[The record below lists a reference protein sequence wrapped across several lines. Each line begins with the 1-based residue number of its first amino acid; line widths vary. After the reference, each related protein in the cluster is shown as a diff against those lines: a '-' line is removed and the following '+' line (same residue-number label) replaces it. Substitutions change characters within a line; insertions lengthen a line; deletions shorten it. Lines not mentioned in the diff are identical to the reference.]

1 MKYHSLLVQSSKP
14 HILPA
19 NQVTQPVGFPSLDNP
34 NLLVVCHPIF
44 DGQNMEKKPNLG
56 KQQLFFSNSTCFMFN
71 VNPGLI
77 NHGLLIRGYSSNS
90 HSLIILTWYPP
101 N

>member
-56 KQQLFFSNSTCFMFN
+56 KQQLFLVGNS
-71 VNPGLI
+71 
-77 NHGLLIRGYSSNS
+77 
-90 HSLIILTWYPP
+90 W
-101 N
+101 